1 MFTHSLN
8 NTALTHY
15 VMYVLQDKQEINIVL
30 YADKVYSQ
38 VKANV
43 LRNALLKNSHLINK
57 LVPNAHLNVLNVM
70 IYMIIL
76 V

>member
-1 MFTHSLN
+1 
-8 NTALTHY
+8 
-15 VMYVLQDKQEINIVL
+15 MYVLQDKQEINIVL

>member
-1 MFTHSLN
+1 
-8 NTALTHY
+8 
-15 VMYVLQDKQEINIVL
+15 MYVLQDKQEINIVL
-30 YADKVYSQ
+30 YADKAYSQ

-43 LRNALLKNSHLINK
+43 SRNALHKNSHLIKK
-57 LVPNAHLNVLNVM
+57 LVPNAHLNVLNAL